1 MNISLCDD
9 NAHERSYIKNLVLD
23 WAAQS
28 GASVFVC
35 EYPSAEALL
44 FSYPDSP
51 PDILLLDIEMPGMNG
66 IELAKKLRA
75 RAETAQIVFI
85 TGYPDFISEGYDVSA
100 LHYLLKPVSSD
111 KLFEVLDRAY
121 KAVCEGKPP
130 ETVVFRAGT
139 ETLRYKL
146 SDIEYIAALGHST
159 VLLSGGRTYD
169 LSVPI
174 SEVETALCEGFIRC
188 HRSYIVNLKYVSA
201 VSGDNLTMDSGTKIP
216 VARAARK
223 IVTEA
228 FIHYYRR

>member
-1 MNISLCDD
+1 MTISLCDD
-9 NAHERSYIKNLVLD
+9 NAQERAYIKSLVLD
-23 WAAQS
+23 WASQS
-28 GASVFVC
+28 GAVVSVR

-75 RAETAQIVFI
+75 QAETAQIVFI

-121 KAVCEGKPP
+121 KAVCEGMPP

-139 ETLRYKL
+139 ETLRFKL

-174 SEVETALCEGFIRC
+174 SEAEAALGEGFIRC

-201 VSGDNLTMDSGTKIP
+201 VSGDSLTMDSGAKTP

-223 IVTEA
+223 NVTEA